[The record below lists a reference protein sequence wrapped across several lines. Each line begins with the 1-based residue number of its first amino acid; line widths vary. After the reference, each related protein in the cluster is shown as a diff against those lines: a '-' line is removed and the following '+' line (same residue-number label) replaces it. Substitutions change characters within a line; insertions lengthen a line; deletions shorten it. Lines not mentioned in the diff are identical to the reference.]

1 MAGMDIMTCSSAY
14 GEAFPVAI
22 GEAMACGV
30 PCVVTD
36 VGDSA
41 LLVGDTGQVVAAG
54 APGELSEAWRHVLEM
69 DPTQRKR
76 LGQEARKRV
85 EEHFSLPV
93 IVNRYESVYT
103 SLCKGSRGINR
114 HHTGLPRRH

>member
-1 MAGMDIMTCSSAY
+1 MTCSSAY